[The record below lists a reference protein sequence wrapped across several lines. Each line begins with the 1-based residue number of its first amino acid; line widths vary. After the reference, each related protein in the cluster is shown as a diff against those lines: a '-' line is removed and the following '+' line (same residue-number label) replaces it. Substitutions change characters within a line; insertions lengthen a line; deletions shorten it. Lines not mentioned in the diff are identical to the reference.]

1 MSNYAF
7 NPSLQQFVGQDV
19 WVKVKFYYSASVTEI
34 YFINILDVDYENQQ
48 VDFLYMEHYKME
60 AILQCATMDSG
71 DYNELC
77 DDVDGVC
84 MTGIHAFDEYELCEP
99 VELYTQQEVLECL
112 YNCEVTE
119 Y

>member
-1 MSNYAF
+1 MGKF

-34 YFINILDVDYENQQ
+34 YYINILYVDYENQQ
-48 VDFLYMEHYKME
+48 VDFLYMEYYRMD
-60 AILQCATMDSG
+60 AILQCATMERG

-84 MTGIHAFDEYELCEP
+84 TAGIGMFDEYELCEP
-99 VELYTQQEVLECL
+99 IELYSHQEVLDCL
-112 YNCEVTE
+112 ENCEVTG